1 MKVASPASVSRLTD
15 VSHCLN
21 LKNRSNALP
30 EPASA
35 ACIRTS
41 SSFGVGGWENDRESI
56 PHAGPTNAIVV
67 HLPLRPGD

>member
-56 PHAGPTNAIVV
+56 SHAEAYER
-67 HLPLRPGD
+67 HRCDLPLRPGD